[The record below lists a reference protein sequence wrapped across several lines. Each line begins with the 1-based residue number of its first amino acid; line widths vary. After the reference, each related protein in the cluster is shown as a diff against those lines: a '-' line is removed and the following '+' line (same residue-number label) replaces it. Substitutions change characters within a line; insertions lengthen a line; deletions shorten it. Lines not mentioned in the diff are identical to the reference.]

1 MDRSLDEIIGE
12 RPARGVSARFRLP
25 KPRSLL
31 QLANRHH
38 SAAEAEEAGHEDAA
52 TAIVASDVQAHHPPE
67 RHGEKSIHEMVYER
81 YVADEAIDEQGRS
94 CDFSYLWS
102 DIPFPRCSLLLL
114 PNLHDDRI
122 DGAFFGLGDPR
133 ERSSTTYL
141 SHPSTELTRA
151 FGLIVPARRAYK
163 FGLVLQLRLQIAKAI
178 R

>member
-81 YVADEAIDEQGRS
+81 YVADEAIDEQGQS

-102 DIPFPRCSLLLL
+102 DIPFPRCSLLL

-133 ERSSTTYL
+133 ARSSTTYL

-151 FGLIVPARRAYK
+151 SAS
-163 FGLVLQLRLQIAKAI
+163 
-178 R
+178 

>member
-25 KPRSLL
+25 TPGSLL

-52 TAIVASDVQAHHPPE
+52 TATVASDVQAHHPPE

-94 CDFSYLWS
+94 CDFRICGL
-102 DIPFPRCSLLLL
+102 IFPS
-114 PNLHDDRI
+114 P
-122 DGAFFGLGDPR
+122 GAP
-133 ERSSTTYL
+133 SSSPTCMTIV
-141 SHPSTELTRA
+141 STEPSSDSATHERDH
-151 FGLIVPARRAYK
+151 
-163 FGLVLQLRLQIAKAI
+163 RLPIYPTHPQS
-178 R
+178 